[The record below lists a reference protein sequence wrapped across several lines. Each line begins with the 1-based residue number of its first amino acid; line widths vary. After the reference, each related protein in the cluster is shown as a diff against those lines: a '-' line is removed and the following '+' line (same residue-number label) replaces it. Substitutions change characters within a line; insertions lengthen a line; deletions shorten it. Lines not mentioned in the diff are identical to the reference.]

1 MPGEIAKF
9 AMMFGFMKMQIDS
22 RAMNVVPMRVTMNV
36 RFHKWNKKYQQR
48 ENGDRFF
55 QFLHG

>member
-1 MPGEIAKF
+1 
-9 AMMFGFMKMQIDS
+9 
-22 RAMNVVPMRVTMNV
+22 MNVVPMRVTMNF